1 MTRDRKIG
9 AALDFSRGSKLALR
23 WVIDNL
29 LDEGDTVYIIHVK
42 RPEGEEAG
50 SPLIPWEEFHQ
61 PEVMQTYEVN
71 LDHEVVHILNTASW
85 QKHVRVVAKIYWGD
99 AREKLCGAVEDLKLD
114 SLVMGSRGLGSI
126 GRVVLGS
133 VSNHVVTHAT
143 CPVTIVKQPP
153 GV

>member
-50 SPLIPWEEFHQ
+50 SRKF
-61 PEVMQTYEVN
+61 
-71 LDHEVVHILNTASW
+71 
-85 QKHVRVVAKIYWGD
+85 
-99 AREKLCGAVEDLKLD
+99 
-114 SLVMGSRGLGSI
+114 
-126 GRVVLGS
+126 
-133 VSNHVVTHAT
+133 
-143 CPVTIVKQPP
+143 PP
-153 GV
+153 